1 MNNIK
6 ITGARFKANT
16 RTIQKNGKLKFGA
29 YSFQLRTGAGWE
41 VCAEI
46 DGIPAEFTERTFTKD
61 GAAALLPSLM
71 DWAGLDI
78 PASVMEAASEAQK
91 RIDEAQAAKEK
102 REVDTVAKG
111 EAEYLRAKRASAEK
125 SWLRLV
131 ERVAEREAEAAKA
144 EAETDGTTGEAET
157 IAA

>member
-46 DGIPAEFTERTFTKD
+46 DGIPAEYTERTFTKD

-71 DWAGLDI
+71 GWAGLDI
-78 PASVMEAASEAQK
+78 PASVMEAANEAQK
-91 RIDEAQAAKEK
+91 RLDEAQAAKEK
-102 REVDTVAKG
+102 REAEIVEKG
-111 EAEYLRAKRASAEK
+111 EAEYLKTKRASAEK
-125 SWLRLV
+125 SWSRLV
-131 ERVAEREAEAAKA
+131 ERVTEREAQAAKA

>member
-46 DGIPAEFTERTFTKD
+46 DGIPAEYTERTFTKD

-71 DWAGLDI
+71 GWAGRDI
-78 PASVMEAASEAQK
+78 PASVMEAANEARK
-91 RIDEAQAAKEK
+91 RLDEAQAAKEK
-102 REVDTVAKG
+102 READTVAKG
-111 EAEYLRAKRASAEK
+111 EAEYLKAKRASAEK
-125 SWLRLV
+125 SWTRLV
-131 ERVAEREAEAAKA
+131 ERVTEREAQAAKT
-144 EAETDGTTGEAET
+144 EAETDGATDNAQAV
-157 IAA
+157 AA

>member
-16 RTIQKNGKLKFGA
+16 RMIQKNGKLKYGA

-46 DGIPAEFTERTFTKD
+46 DGVPVEYTERTFTKD

-71 DWAGLDI
+71 GWAGLDI
-78 PASVMEAASEAQK
+78 PASVMEAAREARK
-91 RIDEAQAAKEK
+91 RLDEAQAAKEK
-102 REVDTVAKG
+102 REAETVEKG
-111 EAEYLRAKRASAEK
+111 EAEYLKAKRASAEK
-125 SWLRLV
+125 SWTRLV
-131 ERVAEREAEAAKA
+131 ERVTEREMAKA
-144 EAETDGTTGEAET
+144 EADGAEADGAET
-157 IAA
+157 VAA

>member
-1 MNNIK
+1 MSNIK

-16 RTIQKNGKLKFGA
+16 RTIQKNGKLKYGA

-71 DWAGLDI
+71 GWAGLDI
-78 PASVMEAASEAQK
+78 PASVMEAANEAQA
-91 RIDEAQAAKEK
+91 RLNEAQAAKEK
-102 REVDTVAKG
+102 READTVARG
-111 EAEYLRAKRASAEK
+111 EAEYLKAKRASAEK
-125 SWLRLV
+125 SWTRLV
-131 ERVAEREAEAAKA
+131 ERVTERETAKMEVEADS
-144 EAETDGTTGEAET
+144 AETV
-157 IAA
+157 AA

>member
-16 RTIQKNGKLKFGA
+16 RTIQKNGKLKYGA

-46 DGIPAEFTERTFTKD
+46 DGIPVEYTERTFTKD

-71 DWAGLDI
+71 GWAGLDI
-78 PASVMEAASEAQK
+78 PASVMEAAREAQK
-91 RIDEAQAAKEK
+91 RLDEAQAAKEK
-102 REVDTVAKG
+102 READTVAKG
-111 EAEYLRAKRASAEK
+111 ETEYLKAKRASAEK
-125 SWLRLV
+125 SWTRLV
-131 ERVAEREAEAAKA
+131 ERVTERETAKA
-144 EAETDGTTGEAET
+144 EAEADGTTDGAET
-157 IAA
+157 VAA